1 MSPRP
6 LDPLFA
12 LIGKHRV
19 LDDVLLQNI
28 TLIDLDLSLS
38 IPRPDSLEILKS
50 DRSGPS
56 AISITIEPQYL
67 LMELE
72 VTLLGTGVGIPRSGR
87 AQAGLLVGGEDPLL
101 FDCGAG
107 ALLRLA
113 EAGVSPLDIDVVL
126 LTHLHLDHVSDLLP
140 LAKARWL
147 LGVDTMDVFG
157 PEGTEAWFETVRG
170 LYSYLADLDVS
181 FTIVHPGDEFTLGGM
196 KIRAG
201 EAVHS
206 IPALGYRIE
215 SGEKAVVY
223 SGDTEPAPPM
233 RALAAGADLLV
244 HECSFPEPF
253 VVTNH
258 STPRRL
264 GLTFNGSGVKR
275 VVLIHLYPQTIGRED
290 EMVRAVLS
298 AIGPGVEVEVG
309 RDLQKISI

>member
-1 MSPRP
+1 
-6 LDPLFA
+6 
-12 LIGKHRV
+12 
-19 LDDVLLQNI
+19 
-28 TLIDLDLSLS
+28 
-38 IPRPDSLEILKS
+38 LEILKS

-72 VTLLGTGVGIPRSGR
+72 VTLLGTGVGIPHSGR

-147 LGVDTMDVFG
+147 MGESGMDVFG
-157 PEGTEAWFETVRG
+157 PPGAEEWFSAVTSH
-170 LYSYLADLDVS
+170 YPYLAELEVS
-181 FTIVHPGDEFTLGGM
+181 VTEVRPGDIFDLSGFE
-196 KIRAG
+196 IRAG

-215 SGEKAVVY
+215 AETRAIVY